1 MTPSNSEVI
10 IVRNLRGR
18 YTDTLGLFRIEETK
32 KMELDFIKVLQTNLG
47 PMDEYEIITE
57 R

>member
-10 IVRNLRGR
+10 IVRNPRGR

-32 KMELDFIKVLQTNLG
+32 EMELDFIKVLQTNLG